1 MLHLAR
7 RHLRVLAT
15 AVLLSLCAVGGWS
28 TFGHQRDHHDDDG
41 VAAFVVH
48 DASAHAFRD
57 AAPAAGDQP
66 VHCVLC
72 HWTRAFG
79 THVQRVSLAYAVASR
94 ALAVHTADASLFPHV
109 TAVQP
114 PLRAPPALPVLD
126 AFA

>member
-7 RHLRVLAT
+7 RRLRVLAT
-15 AVLLSLCAVGGWS
+15 AALLSLCAVGGWS
-28 TFGHQRDHHDDDG
+28 TFGHQRDHHDADG

-48 DASAHAFRD
+48 DASAHAFRN
-57 AAPAAGDQP
+57 AAPAASDQP

-79 THVQRVSLAYAVASR
+79 THVQRVSLASAVASR
-94 ALAVHTADASLFPHV
+94 ALAVHTADAGLRHHV

-114 PLRAPPALPVLD
+114 PLRAPPTRPAVD

>member
-1 MLHLAR
+1 MLLLAR

-15 AVLLSLCAVGGWS
+15 AVLLSVCAVGGWS
-28 TFGHQRDHHDDDG
+28 TFGHELDHHDADTAP
-41 VAAFVVH
+41 VFVVH

-57 AAPAAGDQP
+57 ASVAGGEQP

-79 THVQRVSLAYAVASR
+79 THAQNLSLVTLVVSR
-94 ALAVHTADASLFPHV
+94 TLAVRPADASLLHHV

-114 PLRAPPALPVLD
+114 PLRAPPALPTFD

>member
-1 MLHLAR
+1 MLQLAR

-28 TFGHQRDHHDDDG
+28 AFGHGLDHHDADD
-41 VAAFVVH
+41 VAAFVVQ
-48 DASAHAFRD
+48 DASAHAFRN
-57 AAPAAGDQP
+57 AVPADGDQP

-79 THVQRVSLAYAVASR
+79 THVQGVSLAQAVASR
-94 ALAVHTADASLFPHV
+94 ALVVHTADASLLHHV
-109 TAVQP
+109 TAGQP
-114 PLRAPPALPVLD
+114 PLRAPPAPRVLD

>member
-7 RHLRVLAT
+7 RRLRVLAT
-15 AVLLSLCAVGGWS
+15 AVLLSVCAVGGWS
-28 TFGHQRDHHDDDG
+28 ALGHELDHYDPDG
-41 VAAFVVH
+41 AATFVVH

-72 HWTRAFG
+72 HWTRALG
-79 THVQRVSLAYAVASR
+79 THAQKVSLTLAVASR
-94 ALAVHTADASLFPHV
+94 ALAIHTADASLLHHV

-114 PLRAPPALPVLD
+114 PLRAPPAPHALD

>member
-15 AVLLSLCAVGGWS
+15 AVLLSVCAVGGWS
-28 TFGHQRDHHDDDG
+28 AFGHEFDDHDADG
-41 VAAFVVH
+41 AAAFVVH
-48 DASAHAFRD
+48 DASAHAFRNGTS
-57 AAPAAGDQP
+57 ATGGQP

-79 THVQRVSLAYAVASR
+79 TSIERVSLTHALASR
-94 ALAVHTADASLFPHV
+94 TLANHAADASLLHRV

-114 PLRAPPALPVLD
+114 PLRAPPAPSALD